1 MAEWDNL
8 ETDSAGPGH
17 FISRGGG
24 QQPAAGLIGA
34 AWALLLST
42 IFTPHPIKPR
52 DTINIGRVKC
62 SSLSPPPCNP
72 PPPLPEVLLTEV
84 VAGARVVVLLEG
96 GVQPGVDAHLKHG
109 DGQI

>member
-34 AWALLLST
+34 AWAQLCPQYL
-42 IFTPHPIKPR
+42 PR
-52 DTINIGRVKC
+52 TQLNLVIPSI
-62 SSLSPPPCNP
+62 SSKVLVTLPPPCNHP
-72 PPPLPEVLLTEV
+72 PSLPELLLTEV

>member
-1 MAEWDNL
+1 MTRVGQLGDG
-8 ETDSAGPGH
+8 SAGPGH

-34 AWALLLST
+34 AWALLCPQYL
-42 IFTPHPIKPR
+42 PR
-52 DTINIGRVKC
+52 TQLNLVIASI
-62 SSLSPPPCNP
+62 SSEVLVPLPPLVIP
-72 PPPLPEVLLTEV
+72 PPPSLPELLLTEV